1 VTTAW
6 VHAEVAEAGPE
17 AATLELLAAA
27 RTAADVVEV
36 VAFGPGASEAAETL
50 GAHGA
55 RRVYACDDA
64 STASPRAGASIMER
78 LIHEHRP
85 ELVLFPTSYAGRD
98 LAARLQARTG
108 STLMSN
114 ATAVSGPDRA
124 RTEILGGTRI
134 VDVRLEGPTPR
145 LVLLKPRSAEANPV
159 PDGGAAEV
167 LPVAADVPADLREP
181 RVLARHVEAGSGPSL
196 DDARVVVAGGRGLGS
211 PEGFEILAA
220 LAGAI
225 EGAAVGASR
234 AAVDAGWMPYA
245 AQIGQTG
252 KTVKP
257 DVYIAVGISGAL
269 QHLVGMKGSRRVI
282 AVNKDADAPMM
293 RLADVGV
300 IGDLTRFVP
309 ALTQEIRRRTGS

>member
-1 VTTAW
+1 MTTAW
-6 VHAEVAEAGPE
+6 VHAEVPQTGAD
-17 AATLELLAAA
+17 AAAFELLAAA
-27 RTAADVVEV
+27 RAAADVVEV
-36 VAFGPGASEAAETL
+36 VAFGPGSSAAAEAL

-55 RRVYACDDA
+55 RRVYACDEA
-64 STASPRAGASIMER
+64 SMASARAGALILER
-78 LIHEHRP
+78 LIQEHRP
-85 ELVLFPTSYAGRD
+85 DLVLFPTSYAGRD

-145 LVLLKPRSAEANPV
+145 LVLLKPRSAEPEPV
-159 PDGGAAEV
+159 ADGGVADV
-167 LPVAADVPADLREP
+167 VPVAADVPADLREP
-181 RVLARHVEAGSGPSL
+181 RVLTRQVEAGSGPSL

-211 PEGFEILAA
+211 PQGFEILAA
-220 LAGAI
+220 LADAI

-245 AQIGQTG
+245 SQIGQTG

-293 RLADVGV
+293 RLADLGV
-300 IGDLTRFVP
+300 VGDLAQFVP